1 MGIGSKKVD
10 INKIIVLD
18 GAGVKAW
25 SFYLLEI

>member
-18 GAGVKAW
+18 GPGVITW
-25 SFYLLEI
+25 SYLIC